1 MDCIIHSPACI
12 RLTLIS
18 KHPSFRGPRQVGE
31 IPASRLLRSLLRARR
46 SWDKLPHGAPALEHC
61 DNVEDDIGQRD
72 SISVATD
79 TTRYAQ
85 LGGQRLRGQKCADSE
100 SESMG

>member
-1 MDCIIHSPACI
+1 MHPPNLDLETPEFSGSAASWRDPSLSTTAQPSPCEEK
-12 RLTLIS
+12 L
-18 KHPSFRGPRQVGE
+18 
-31 IPASRLLRSLLRARR
+31 
-46 SWDKLPHGAPALEHC
+46 DKLPHGAPALEHC